1 VDLDGGFGPPER
13 DVARWTGEIC
23 AGLLPR
29 TTSRVDLQDRADAVL
44 GRVALAAPF
53 LHRARLRSWT
63 AVALVEHALDLRL
76 RGEDLAAARA
86 LVSLG
91 G

>member
-1 VDLDGGFGPPER
+1 M
-13 DVARWTGEIC
+13 
-23 AGLLPR
+23 
-29 TTSRVDLQDRADAVL
+29 L